1 MREIDYETAL
11 NLMGIAGRDDIVM
24 VIPVQM
30 DSMPL
35 PEIRKHANNGA
46 MFFAP
51 YEKDVAVPEAKIV
64 PEKNATPP
72 DEQPSA
78 KRRKVDGGKIRAL
91 HEGGWSAKAIA
102 EDVGCGL
109 QTVYNYLKKL
119 EEKENE

>member
-72 DEQPSA
+72 MNSRQQSDA
-78 KRRKVDGGKIRAL
+78 RLTAGK
-91 HEGGWSAKAIA
+91 
-102 EDVGCGL
+102 
-109 QTVYNYLKKL
+109 
-119 EEKENE
+119 